1 MCGGIWR
8 PEGSFVYLQ
17 YKGIKVMRYIVR
29 VVKDGEIKNIYS
41 TNDHFDAIAV
51 ERTAKEI
58 YDDVWICD
66 CVMEMLVG

>member
-1 MCGGIWR
+1 
-8 PEGSFVYLQ
+8 
-17 YKGIKVMRYIVR
+17 MRYIVR

-41 TNDHFDAIAV
+41 TNNHFDAIAV